1 METSKTKKIYGL
13 LVLFM
18 LLSLPVSLSA
28 QHEEIKESKSV
39 SISTTSEGKVKL
51 KVIMKEGNDET
62 TFEKTY
68 DSHEE
73 MYNDPD
79 LDKYGIDLGFGSS
92 AFGRGRG
99 PRFFLHQGPGSQFWN
114 DDAFGREI
122 EELRKE
128 MEEMMSGFGGSGF
141 FFNADPFMDMDSLMQ
156 SFQFKNDNGKFFF
169 NGEEIT
175 DLDSLQKEL
184 RERFGQFDFG
194 FDFDDFGS
202 SGFGQWSDE
211 EKEDVKVIRRA
222 KVYVRS
228 AHEEDKALVGTEEKE
243 ALRIKDISFYPN
255 PSDGRFDIE
264 LVAGDNAPVQF
275 VIVDAQGNE
284 VFNKLVTPRDG
295 YVQQEVDLSRKDKGI
310 YVLKVT
316 QGKAALTKR
325 LIVE

>member
-1 METSKTKKIYGL
+1 MKTFNTKNILGL
-13 LVLFM
+13 AVLLTM
-18 LLSLPVSLSA
+18 LSWPIALLG
-28 QHEEIKESKSV
+28 QQENRQESKSV
-39 SISTTSEGKVKL
+39 SIATTPEGKVKL
-51 KVIMKEGNDET
+51 KVVKKQGNDET

-68 DSHEE
+68 DSYDE
-73 MYNDPD
+73 MYSDPD

-92 AFGRGRG
+92 SFGQGAG

-122 EELRKE
+122 EQLRKQ

-141 FFNADPFMDMDSLMQ
+141 FFDTDPFTDMDSLMQ
-156 SFQFKNDNGKFFF
+156 RFQFKNDNGKFFF

-175 DLDSLQKEL
+175 DLDSLQEALKD
-184 RERFGQFDFG
+184 RFDQFNFS
-194 FDFDDFGS
+194 FDFDNNGS

-211 EKEDVKVIRRA
+211 DREDVKVIRRA

-228 AHEEDKALVGTEEKE
+228 AREEDKALVGTETKE
-243 ALRIKDISFYPN
+243 ALAINDISFYPN

-264 LVAGDNAPVQF
+264 LDTPGDAPVQF

-284 VFNKLVTPRDG
+284 VFNKIITPQNG
-295 YVQQEVDLSRKDKGI
+295 YVQQEVDLSKKDKGI